1 MIQQNVRQ
9 ASGSSR
15 GESGQSII
23 LLTFAFVGLML
34 IVGLAIDLGMV
45 YIERIRLSRACD
57 AAALAA
63 ASELPFEDEAQLRVI
78 EALAHNGYDVNSA
91 VININ
96 DVYRSG
102 PSGAS
107 VTIDI
112 NTEEYRNAGAVDTA
126 DKIRV
131 DGVSIVRM
139 NIMQLIGISEAPV
152 TWRAVAENVTN
163 VDIALVLDRSGS
175 MQEDTICFGCYEVG
189 DSIYPAGNRY
199 PLAWPD
205 NGNVE
210 PWPDGPPPPCDPV
223 GGPLETIVLEAEF
236 YDFTNRLYQ
245 RKFTIFG
252 DSYWALQRPSDDT
265 GNCSWSNSKT
275 CGSSSLDQRGA
286 YMMHMPHGDP
296 GTPYTSYDPSN
307 DRIPRL
313 DYQVE
318 VEADTYYVF
327 VRAQGGEEYIHD
339 REDWA
344 EGARQAKRV
353 YWGIDGSY
361 RGETASFGDLVEG
374 GYNEP
379 VVGPDSWRW
388 TRLSGSVSFG
398 APGEHTLNIWAGG
411 LGFRLDKIILSTN
424 GNFVSGGSSGEGPD
438 ETHGRDPNGLACNPC
453 NANYGLRLDEPWDCN
468 NLYDDLYDDDQPIRS
483 LREAAKRFTYQLDPS
498 VDQVG
503 LVTYGTVGTENR
515 ATIDQWLQCVV
526 EDGDSCDDFGD
537 ILLAIE
543 NIDANGNTNIPDGI
557 RQGIEVF
564 AHENSRSAAVH
575 IMILMTDGQTNET
588 DGLPSAC
595 WAEDLWPNQAGE
607 TDEQR
612 RSRDCVVYYT
622 NQAQEAGY
630 VIYTISLGA
639 QADIELLEYVAEE
652 TGAEHYNAPRMG
664 DLVAI
669 FDAIAEHIF
678 LRLIK

>member
-1 MIQQNVRQ
+1 
-9 ASGSSR
+9 
-15 GESGQSII
+15 
-23 LLTFAFVGLML
+23 
-34 IVGLAIDLGMV
+34 LAIDLGMV

-63 ASELPFEDEAQLRVI
+63 ASELPFEDEAQLRAI

-91 VININ
+91 TINT
-96 DVYRSG
+96 DGTHRSG
-102 PSGAS
+102 PLDAS

-112 NTEEYRNAGAVDTA
+112 NTEDYRNAGAEDTA

-139 NIMQLIGISEAPV
+139 NIMQLIGIRDAPV

-189 DSIYPAGNRY
+189 DSIYPAGDRY
-199 PLAWPD
+199 PL
-205 NGNVE
+205 E
-210 PWPDGPPPPCDPV
+210 WPDGPPPPCDPV

-252 DSYWALQRPSDDT
+252 DSYWALQRPNEET
-265 GNCSWSNSKT
+265 GNCIWSNSKT
-275 CGSSSLDQRGA
+275 CGSSSLDPKRGA

-296 GTPYTSYDPSN
+296 GTAYASYDAGN
-307 DRIPRL
+307 ERIPRL

-318 VEADTYYVF
+318 VLADTYYVF
-327 VRAQGGEEYIHD
+327 VRGQGGEEWIHD
-339 REDWA
+339 PDDWA

-361 RGETASFGDLVEG
+361 RGETVNYGNLVEG

-388 TRLSGSVSFG
+388 TRLSGSVSFSE
-398 APGEHTLNIWAGG
+398 PGEHTLNIWAGG

-424 GNFVSGGSSGEGPD
+424 GNYVSGGSSGEGPD
-438 ETHGRDPNGLACNPC
+438 ETHGRDPDGLACNPC
-453 NANYGLRLDEPWDCN
+453 NPNYGLDLDEPWDCN
-468 NLYDDLYDDDQPIRS
+468 TVYDDLYDDDQPVRF

-515 ATIDQWLQCVV
+515 ATIDQWLQCV
-526 EDGDSCDDFGD
+526 EELGDRCEDFGD
-537 ILLAIE
+537 VLLEIE
-543 NIDANGNTNIPDGI
+543 NIDADGGTNIPDGI
-557 RQGIEVF
+557 RHGIEVF

-575 IMILMTDGQTNET
+575 IMILMTDGQTNQT
-588 DGLPSAC
+588 DDLPSEC
-595 WAEDLWPNQAGE
+595 WAEDLWDPPSNSS
-607 TDEQR
+607 EQD

-630 VIYTISLGA
+630 VIYAISLGA

-652 TGAEHYNAPRMG
+652 TGAEHYNAPRAK